1 MFREEKKKMR
11 NAAVN
16 FKNYIMRKEAEA
28 LALIYAPKLKKQ
40 GSAIVAEIILIVV
53 VIALAVALW
62 TVKKKGVGNFV
73 SCMVALVLLMAMMIF
88 SVTTYANLNL
98 AIKKSRIE
106 RSFMLQM
113 EAEGYLSLSAR
124 DALTQQLTDM
134 GVEQISFAGTTLSP
148 AGYGN
153 IVTLSVTGRI
163 KMTNIVGMKNLFEF
177 IRGDDTSDFK
187 IYQKSTAKY

>member
-1 MFREEKKKMR
+1 MMKK
-11 NAAVN
+11 
-16 FKNYIMRKEAEA
+16 
-28 LALIYAPKLKKQ
+28 
-40 GSAIVAEIILIVV
+40 
-53 VIALAVALW
+53 LW
-62 TVKKKGVGNFV
+62 TVKKKGVGNF
-73 SCMVALVLLMAMMIF
+73 VALVLLMAMMIF

-163 KMTNIVGMKNLFEF
+163 NIVGMKNLFEF

>member
-1 MFREEKKKMR
+1 
-11 NAAVN
+11 
-16 FKNYIMRKEAEA
+16 
-28 LALIYAPKLKKQ
+28 
-40 GSAIVAEIILIVV
+40 
-53 VIALAVALW
+53 
-62 TVKKKGVGNFV
+62 
-73 SCMVALVLLMAMMIF
+73 
-88 SVTTYANLNL
+88 
-98 AIKKSRIE
+98 
-106 RSFMLQM
+106 MLQM

-163 KMTNIVGMKNLFEF
+163 RMTNIVGMKNLFEF

>member
-1 MFREEKKKMR
+1 MMKK
-11 NAAVN
+11 
-16 FKNYIMRKEAEA
+16 
-28 LALIYAPKLKKQ
+28 
-40 GSAIVAEIILIVV
+40 
-53 VIALAVALW
+53 LW
-62 TVKKKGVGNFV
+62 TVKKKGVGYFV

-163 KMTNIVGMKNLFEF
+163 RMTNIVGMKNLFEF